1 MQLSSSVGPVF
12 YRFYTEKTCQSTL
25 DWYQCFQSCCD
36 YCWWDWSFV
45 YILIAGCFFKVLQMC
60 IVYCSLQLFS
70 CLIWNVNNWC
80 TSTNLIE
87 VLLETCAGVVRAQ
100 TLRFLGTCRFL
111 FLSVLMSWHVKSHS
125 WFVCSQQ
132 QVWTCCVRM
141 LKTVH
146 LNKCPG

>member
-12 YRFYTEKTCQSTL
+12 YRFYTEKTRQSMK
-25 DWYQCFQSCCD
+25 DWYQWFQSCCD
-36 YCWWDWSFV
+36 YCWWEWSFV
-45 YILIAGCFFKVLQMC
+45 YILITGCSFKVLLMC

-87 VLLETCAGVVRAQ
+87 VLLETCAWVVRSQ

-111 FLSVLMSWHVKSHS
+111 LKPVLTCKKPLL
-125 WFVCSQQ
+125 VCVFPTAGMKLLCQEAKNQ
-132 QVWTCCVRM
+132 
-141 LKTVH
+141 
-146 LNKCPG
+146 PFE

>member
-1 MQLSSSVGPVF
+1 MQLSSSVGPVFYRF

-45 YILIAGCFFKVLQMC
+45 YILIAGCYFKVLQMC
-60 IVYCSLQLFS
+60 IVYCSLQLFC

-87 VLLETCAGVVRAQ
+87 VLLETGCQIPDLEVPGNLQVFIPVSPDVLTCKKPLLVCLFPTAGMNLLCQDAKNRP
-100 TLRFLGTCRFL
+100 FE
-111 FLSVLMSWHVKSHS
+111 
-125 WFVCSQQ
+125 
-132 QVWTCCVRM
+132 
-141 LKTVH
+141 
-146 LNKCPG
+146 